1 MLKAVGE
8 ESLYWRSSLKE
19 EVNWWFDCSARMVST
34 KDKREED
41 LCTVSPSSGSLR
53 SGQSICLDVSI
64 RLNAFRKGEKV

>member
-8 ESLYWRSSLKE
+8 ESLYWCSSLKE

-34 KDKREED
+34 KDKREGD